1 MKPPKRV
8 FDLIFTRCPIREV
21 NPEAS
26 DVVHTILTCEGGG
39 GFGSSRL
46 LPSDLLGETVFYN
59 NARSIVLTEQQRVQ
73 KLRDARDKRRKR

>member
-8 FDLIFTRCPIREV
+8 FDLIFTRCPIREL
-21 NPEAS
+21 NDEAFE
-26 DVVHTILTCEGGG
+26 VVSMILTCEGGS

-59 NARSIVLTEQQRVQ
+59 NARGIVLSEQQRI
-73 KLRDARDKRRKR
+73 DKIRKKKEKQRTS